1 MAKSGEP
8 QQYSTLEVEG
18 ESSRAHDAK
27 GKSPIME
34 APLIGKGGAHIAS
47 DGGAGVKRGVGIIDF
62 VVRLLAVAAALAAT
76 IAMGTTDQ
84 TLPFFTQFF
93 QFRARY
99 YDLPSFTYFVIA
111 NAIVAAYLV
120 LSMPFSIVTI
130 VRPLAKAPRLILIIF
145 DTIALTLTVSAASA
159 AAAIV
164 YLAHQG
170 NTNTNWIAICQQF
183 DNFCQRSS
191 GAVVASFIT
200 AVLFILLVI
209 LSTVALK
216 TR

>member
-1 MAKSGEP
+1 MAKNGEH
-8 QQYSTLEVEG
+8 YSTLEVEG
-18 ESSRAHDAK
+18 ESSGARDQAK
-27 GKSPIME
+27 GKTPIME
-34 APLIGKGGAHIAS
+34 APLIGKVVARENS
-47 DGGAGVKRGVGIIDF
+47 NDGAGVKRGVGVIDF
-62 VVRLLAVAAALAAT
+62 VVRLIALATALAAT
-76 IAMGTTDQ
+76 VVMGTTDQ

-99 YDLPSFTYFVIA
+99 YDLPTFTYFVIA

-130 VRPLAKAPRLILIIF
+130 VRPLAAGPRLILVIF
-145 DTIALTLTVSAASA
+145 DTIALTLTISA
-159 AAAIV
+159 AAAGAAIV
-164 YLAHQG
+164 SLAHKG

-200 AVLFILLVI
+200 AVLLILVVI

-216 TR
+216 SH

>member
-1 MAKSGEP
+1 MTKNGEH
-8 QQYSTLEVEG
+8 YSTLEVEG
-18 ESSRAHDAK
+18 ESSRAREAK
-27 GKSPIME
+27 GKNPVME
-34 APLIGKGGAHIAS
+34 VPLIGKDVGHDR
-47 DGGAGVKRGVGIIDF
+47 DGGAGVKRGVSVIDF
-62 VVRLLAVAAALAAT
+62 VVRLLALTAALAAT
-76 IAMGTTDQ
+76 IIMGTTDQ

-99 YDLPSFTYFVIA
+99 YDLPTFTYFVVA

-130 VRPLAKAPRLILIIF
+130 VRPLVKAPRLILVIF
-145 DTIALTLTVSAASA
+145 DTIALTLTISAAAA

-164 YLAHQG
+164 SLAHKG

-191 GAVVASFIT
+191 GAVVASFVT
-200 AVLFILLVI
+200 AVIFVLLVI

-216 TR
+216 SH